1 MTKKKKKEKILS
13 FFYKLLLLI
22 FLSVLG
28 TLENIDITNID
39 YKKIP
44 FMFSGIFLG
53 LLIKF
58 FIKPLIMAFL
68 EKKNLLKSKSEF
80 SED

>member
-1 MTKKKKKEKILS
+1 MTKKKKKDKAVS
-13 FFYKLLLLI
+13 FFSKLLLLI

-28 TLENIDITNID
+28 TLENIDIANID

-44 FMFSGIFLG
+44 FMFAGIFLG

-58 FIKPLIMAFL
+58 FIKPLIMKFL
-68 EKKNLLKSKSEF
+68 EKKNFIKSEF